1 MSDPIDQGARSRAVS
16 ERNRSL
22 LVEASAGTGKTH
34 AIVETIVEVCVRRVP
49 RLPLTRVAAV
59 TFTEKAA
66 GELQDRVRR
75 RLAGIV
81 ASPEET
87 DAARGAAR
95 ESLEEIDR
103 AQVGTI
109 HAFCASLLRER
120 PIEAGLV
127 PAFRML
133 LPEASAA
140 LARAVWDEW
149 WREEVAE
156 RPAGALGTALRRGLK
171 LVGGEEETTIAALA
185 ADLYDKRSRVQ
196 DARLPDADPGR
207 HGARARAWLPRL
219 DALIAGARTAGHRV
233 EETLLRVR
241 EWIERLPADFEG
253 LAAAAEVAP
262 KISFAGTRSLPEVAE
277 WRDADY
283 DPFVARLASV
293 RDEPML
299 VDLLRR
305 LASEPAGYLDAVAR
319 RKRRE
324 SLLDFDDLLL
334 AARHLLRSS
343 GAARSH
349 FRGRYALIVVDEFQ
363 DTDPIQMEI
372 VLRLAHAEGG
382 GEEWTGLA
390 PEPGRL
396 LLVGD
401 PKQSIYRFRRADL
414 ETYTLVRDLMGS
426 DRETFVANRR
436 SVAPIL
442 AWVNAVFGEAMAPPV
457 RAFEAPYS
465 RVEPWGDRPS
475 PPGKR
480 IVYLDPPPDWRAD
493 ERKWRAAE
501 AQAIAAFL
509 SEAIAGASL
518 PVGDDGRPARAG
530 DVAVLVRAND
540 GIGTLQEAVTGA
552 GLDAVVDGGLDFF
565 RREEPAAA
573 LAALRALD
581 NPHDTIALY
590 AALKSFL
597 FAISDEELFLA
608 REGGAAFDYR
618 RAGLA
623 TGVLR
628 DALELFAGLHRE
640 RDERPAS
647 ETILDLFAATGAL
660 VKARARRVGGL
671 QAGANLHQLV
681 SLARGLEGSAASFGE
696 VVRGLLSIGR
706 TDLSEPRAFEESPD
720 AVRIL
725 TVHKAKGLEFPV
737 VVLAGF
743 GSTGHGSADGLLVP
757 RREGEW
763 GASIKRGRRTI
774 ASPDFD
780 LLQAAD
786 EERAEAEIRRL
797 LYVAATRAED
807 WFVLSRWRNVT
818 ESKKGPSDTFERTSL
833 ALLGPVALSGPLEGL
848 VERRATY
855 PPPRRRQP
863 RPRKEDRAAAER
875 LRGEIEEIAAR
886 PSRLARTR
894 SALLRRA
901 GGPRA
906 GSEDRPA
913 YEHFPADE
921 PSVAARIG
929 CAVHRAME
937 IAVRGEEK
945 SSAVARAALEWELGA
960 HRHPEIEAMVDTLL
974 RHGLVASAARRI
986 PEFPVLFRSPEDGAL
1001 VEGKIDLLVEGP
1013 GGWTIVDYKTD
1024 RIDRLGSAGAVR
1036 AHFEGYRP
1044 QLSEYAAALSLLGVP
1059 VAGACVLSA
1068 RNGQSYELLP
1078 VNPPSSRRPASPRP
1092 G

>member
-1 MSDPIDQGARSRAVS
+1 MSGPADHAARARAVS
-16 ERNRSL
+16 GRDRSL

-34 AIVETIVEVCVRRVP
+34 AIIEAIVEVCVRRTP

-66 GELQDRVRR
+66 GELQDRLRR
-75 RLAGIV
+75 RLAEIE
-81 ASPEET
+81 ASPGET
-87 DAARGAAR
+87 GAAR
-95 ESLEEIDR
+95 AAARLSLEEIDR

-140 LARAVWDEW
+140 LARAVWEEW
-149 WREEVAE
+149 WRAEVAA
-156 RPAGALGTALRRGLK
+156 RPDGALGTALRRGLK
-171 LVGGEEETTIAALA
+171 LVGGDEETTIATLA

-196 DARLPDADPGR
+196 DARLPAADAGR
-207 HGARARAWLPRL
+207 IAARAREWLPRVV
-219 DALIAGARTAGHRV
+219 ALLAIARDAGHRV
-233 EETLLRVR
+233 AETLVRVR
-241 EWIERLPADFEG
+241 EWIEALPADFEG
-253 LAAAAEVAP
+253 LAAAGEAAP
-262 KISFAGTRSLPEVAE
+262 KITFAGTRSVSEVAH
-277 WRDADY
+277 WRDDEY
-283 DPFVARLASV
+283 DPFVKRLASV

-305 LASEPAGYLDAVAR
+305 LALEPGGFLDAVAR

-334 AARHLLRSS
+334 AARHLLRCS

-349 FRGRYALIVVDEFQ
+349 FRDRYALIVVDEFQ

-382 GEEWTGLA
+382 GEAWTRLA

-414 ETYTLVRDLMGS
+414 ETYTLVRNLMGR

-442 AWVNAVFGEAMAPPV
+442 EWVNAVFGEAMAPPV
-457 RAFEAPYS
+457 RPFEASYS
-465 RVEPWGDRPS
+465 RVEPWGVRPS
-475 PPGKR
+475 PKEKR
-480 IVYLDPPPDWRAD
+480 IVYLDPPPEWRAD
-493 ERKWRAAE
+493 EEKWRAAE

-509 SEAIAGASL
+509 AGAIGGGSL
-518 PVGDDGRPARAG
+518 PAGDDGRPARAG

-540 GIGTLQEAVTGA
+540 GIGLIQEAITGA

-573 LAALRALD
+573 LAALRAID
-581 NPHDTIALY
+581 NPHDAIALY

-618 RAGLA
+618 RAGLSSGA
-623 TGVLR
+623 LR
-628 DALELFAGLHRE
+628 EALDLFARLHRA

-647 ETILDLFAATGAL
+647 ETILDLFAATGAP
-660 VKARARRVGGL
+660 VKARARPVGGL

-681 SLARGLEGSAASFGE
+681 SLARGLEGAASSFGE

-706 TDLSEPRAFEESPD
+706 ADLSEPRAFEESPD

-743 GSTGHGSADGLLVP
+743 GSTGHAGSDGLLVP

-763 GASIKRGRRTI
+763 GASIKRGKQTL

-780 LLQAAD
+780 LLQTAD
-786 EERAEAEIRRL
+786 EEREKAEIRRL
-797 LYVAATRAED
+797 LYVAATRARD

-818 ESKKGPSDTFERTSL
+818 ESKKGVNDPFDRTSL
-833 ALLGPVALSGPLEGL
+833 PLLGPIALSGPLEGL
-848 VERRATY
+848 VDRRAAY
-855 PPPRRRQP
+855 PPPRRRAP
-863 RPRKEDRAAAER
+863 RRRKEDPAAAER
-875 LRGEIEEIAAR
+875 LRREIEEIAAR
-886 PSRLARTR
+886 PDRLALTR

-901 GGPRA
+901 GGTHA

-913 YEHFPADE
+913 YENLPADE
-921 PSVAARIG
+921 PSVAARVG

-937 IAVRGEEK
+937 IVVRGGEAGA
-945 SSAVARAALEWELGA
+945 AVASAAAEWELGEG
-960 HRHPEIEAMVDTLL
+960 RRREIREMVETLL
-974 RHGLVASAARRI
+974 RSAPLSAPARRI
-986 PEFPVLFRSPEDGAL
+986 AEFPILFRSPDDGAL
-1001 VEGKIDLLVEGP
+1001 VEGKIDLLVERAE
-1013 GGWTIVDYKTD
+1013 GWTIVDYKTD
-1024 RIDRLGSAGAVR
+1024 RIDGLRGKDALR
-1036 AHFEGYRP
+1036 EHFEAYRP
-1044 QLSEYAAALSLLGVP
+1044 QLREYATALRLLGIP
-1059 VAGACVLSA
+1059 AARACVVSA
-1068 RNGQSYELLP
+1068 RSGEVIDLL
-1078 VNPPSSRRPASPRP
+1078 
-1092 G
+1092 